1 MNPLNNLPGPR
12 RLCNR
17 FGHILAPANPRS
29 PTRLTMTSSRPPLH
43 DEREESLRRRGSAVR
58 PWDRWERVRHWRGVR
73 PRSEAAARRSQAA
86 APRSQAAANL
96 ADRKSVV

>member
-29 PTRLTMTSSRPPLH
+29 PTRLTMTTSCPLCTM
-43 DEREESLRRRGSAVR
+43 
-58 PWDRWERVRHWRGVR
+58 
-73 PRSEAAARRSQAA
+73 SEKGR
-86 APRSQAAANL
+86 
-96 ADRKSVV
+96 